1 MNAERRNH
9 HHRNYREV
17 QKHDGGLAPG
27 VLPKTPLASQPSA
40 KQKTY
45 PHDHFED
52 ENDIGAARSGRF
64 KECCYQ
70 QFVSTQTYRLR
81 SVRYSAKSLA
91 WQRKVAPHSLHDD
104 FADHLRMN

>member
-27 VLPKTPLASQPSA
+27 VLPKTSLASQPSA

-45 PHDHFED
+45 PHGHFED

-70 QFVSTQTYRLR
+70 QFVSTQTTDCVPFVVQLR
-81 SVRYSAKSLA
+81 VLRGRGRSL
-91 WQRKVAPHSLHDD
+91 RTHCTMTLPVI
-104 FADHLRMN
+104 FG